1 MKAPYPD
8 LQNLDA
14 DQGDPP
20 DRLISLSDGI
30 FAFAMT
36 LLAINVELPT
46 FTANS
51 TVDEVT
57 QHVVA
62 LLPQFFIFATSFLLV
77 ALYWTV
83 HRRTFRYIVRSDTTL
98 TWLNILQLLFVAF
111 LPVAT
116 GLFDT
121 YNYVPAVVLIYGGT
135 LSIIGII
142 GILLWRHAT
151 DQHRLVDP
159 KLSPEVI
166 RYYRF
171 RGEFTVA
178 VYVFYTLVGYLNPEI
193 GRWLLLVLLLTYP
206 FLTHGYRFLRQ
217 RNILRISEPN
227 R

>member
-116 GLFDT
+116 G
-121 YNYVPAVVLIYGGT
+121 
-135 LSIIGII
+135 
-142 GILLWRHAT
+142 
-151 DQHRLVDP
+151 
-159 KLSPEVI
+159 
-166 RYYRF
+166 
-171 RGEFTVA
+171 
-178 VYVFYTLVGYLNPEI
+178 
-193 GRWLLLVLLLTYP
+193 
-206 FLTHGYRFLRQ
+206 
-217 RNILRISEPN
+217 
-227 R
+227 